1 MHLPGRRPGQ
11 SDTTSYHDVIVRIFF
26 FLSIVVLAGTGGE
39 ILVAHAMKQ
48 AARAQ
53 TFAPSALTVLLG
65 RAFRPAAMWIGLA
78 LQALAFF
85 ALLAL
90 LSWADLS
97 FVVPATA
104 LNYVVGAAGSVL
116 FLHEQVNRTRWA
128 GVLLVCVGVAI
139 VCASELFS

>member
-1 MHLPGRRPGQ
+1 M
-11 SDTTSYHDVIVRIFF
+11 RIAF
-26 FLSIVVLAGTGGE
+26 FLSIVILAGTGGE

-48 AARAQ
+48 AGRAQ
-53 TFAPSALTVLLG
+53 TATRSAVIPVLE
-65 RAFRPAAMWIGLA
+65 RAFRPVMWMGLA

-104 LNYVVGAAGSVL
+104 LSYVVGAAGSAL
-116 FLHEQVNRTRWA
+116 FLRERVNRTRWA
-128 GVLLVCVGVAI
+128 GVLLVCLGVA
-139 VCASELFS
+139 VMFASER

>member
-1 MHLPGRRPGQ
+1 
-11 SDTTSYHDVIVRIFF
+11 VRIAF
-26 FLSIVVLAGTGGE
+26 FLSIVILAGTGGE

-48 AARAQ
+48 AGRAQ
-53 TFAPSALTVLLG
+53 TAARSAVIPLLERG
-65 RAFRPAAMWIGLA
+65 FRPAVMWIGLA

-104 LNYVVGAAGSVL
+104 LSYVVGAAGSAL
-116 FLHEQVNRTRWA
+116 FLREQVNRTRWA
-128 GVLLVCVGVAI
+128 GVLLVCVGVA
-139 VCASELFS
+139 VMFVSEH

>member
-1 MHLPGRRPGQ
+1 MHLPGRRAGG
-11 SDTTSYHDVIVRIFF
+11 SDTSLHHGVIVRIAF
-26 FLSIVVLAGTGGE
+26 FLSIVVLAGTSGE

-53 TFAPSALTVLLG
+53 TQTAVTPLLE
-65 RAFRPAAMWIGLA
+65 RAFRAAAMWIGLA

-97 FVVPATA
+97 FVVPLTA
-104 LNYVVGAAGSVL
+104 LSYVVGAAGSAL
-116 FLHEQVNRTRWA
+116 FLHERVTRTRWA
-128 GVLLVCVGVAI
+128 GVLLVCLGVALM
-139 VCASELFS
+139 CASEL